1 MYPKLINLHDNP
13 YSVLKTMKNEKDQN
27 VETKETSRI
36 GERERED
43 EDEEEKRIDTFFKL
57 IKSYQEAR
65 KRRREELAEN
75 SGDVRKKTNV
85 GEASGAVV
93 PAFQPEDFSQ
103 YGCIR
108 SQGRGCKGERRG
120 GRRKRRLMS
129 IPRASLRT
137 RGLLFRLSPGPP
149 IPDRPHLFRP
159 ISAVGSPS
167 SRSNP
172 PQTISKKN

>member
-1 MYPKLINLHDNP
+1 MYPKLFNLHDNP

-43 EDEEEKRIDTFFKL
+43 EDEEEKRINTFFKL

-65 KRRREELAEN
+65 KRRREELAEI

-103 YGCIR
+103 CGTDVKPLMAV
-108 SQGRGCKGERRG
+108 SDHKEGDVKVKEEEEEEAKKEEEEEEEKG
-120 GRRKRRLMS
+120 LDLNL
-129 IPRASLRT
+129 AL
-137 RGLLFRLSPGPP
+137 
-149 IPDRPHLFRP
+149 
-159 ISAVGSPS
+159 
-167 SRSNP
+167 
-172 PQTISKKN
+172 

>member
-1 MYPKLINLHDNP
+1 MYPKLFNLHDNP

-27 VETKETSRI
+27 VETKGTSRI

-65 KRRREELAEN
+65 KRRREDLAEN
-75 SGDVRKKTNV
+75 SGDVRKKTIV

-103 YGCIR
+103 YGTDVKPLMAV
-108 SQGRGCKGERRG
+108 SDHKEGDVKVKEEEEEEAKEEEEEEEEKG
-120 GRRKRRLMS
+120 LDLNL
-129 IPRASLRT
+129 AL
-137 RGLLFRLSPGPP
+137 
-149 IPDRPHLFRP
+149 
-159 ISAVGSPS
+159 
-167 SRSNP
+167 
-172 PQTISKKN
+172 